1 MLLGLDSK
9 QVKPIRLP
17 EPPSPH
23 FGVGGGVPDIFETG
37 FSGAIRR
44 AVVIGNG
51 FPAAENQCLGLVRAL
66 GLADNHLFYVTP
78 SLSLSLSLKLYNC
91 IILL

>member
-23 FGVGGGVPDIFETG
+23 FGGGVPDIFETG

-44 AVVIGNG
+44 AVIIGNG

-78 SLSLSLSLKLYNC
+78 SLSLLNC
-91 IILL
+91 ITVQFCYKLFN